1 MKTTRF
7 FLTLFCSLLLL
18 ACGDYERA
26 GNVPLKQDASA
37 TAAGVSW
44 SVPERWQAQ
53 GARMMR
59 IATYLIAAAEGDTEQ
74 GECAVFYFGSGQ
86 GGDVD
91 MNIRRWGSQFE
102 GAGEARKTTSEVAGL
117 NVTRVE
123 IAGTYLAP
131 GGPMMESQ
139 GRKENFRLLGAI
151 VEAPE
156 GSVFFKLT
164 GPANTVAAAE
174 REFDAMIQSIT
185 K

>member
-1 MKTTRF
+1 
-7 FLTLFCSLLLL
+7 
-18 ACGDYERA
+18 
-26 GNVPLKQDASA
+26 
-37 TAAGVSW
+37 
-44 SVPERWQAQ
+44 
-53 GARMMR
+53 
-59 IATYLIAAAEGDTEQ
+59 
-74 GECAVFYFGSGQ
+74 
-86 GGDVD
+86 